1 MTENEKNIKTL
12 LLKMKIENEVFKEKT
27 RLMRSQIEKLKELKK
42 TVEVWENIK

>member
-12 LLKMKIENEVFKEKT
+12 LLKMKIENEVFKEKI